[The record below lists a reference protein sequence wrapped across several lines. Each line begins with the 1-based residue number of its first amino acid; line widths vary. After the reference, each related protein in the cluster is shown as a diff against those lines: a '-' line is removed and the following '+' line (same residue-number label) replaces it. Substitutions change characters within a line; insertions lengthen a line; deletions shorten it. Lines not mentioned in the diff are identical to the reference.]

1 MRDRTTGKHTLCVCV
16 ISSVYRH
23 YCAIYTVLSWILK
36 LNGLSTQGKTG
47 KPRGPLAQFTS
58 AASSS
63 LLLRLSLQAARTG
76 AQTITVIMESHVLL
90 RRMRPADWLT
100 AGAPRASCTS
110 NGETGR
116 GESEGGEAARRKR
129 KKRRKKNTIR
139 KQRGEGFTSHPL
151 SSTSLVIFVST
162 LCPCQGAS
170 PSTPPLLLLPRSQ
183 CRATLSS
190 LNVHPR
196 GAPQSGT
203 FHDYKRS
210 FCDIG

>member
-100 AGAPRASCTS
+100 AGAPGASCTS
-110 NGETGR
+110 NRETGR

-129 KKRRKKNTIR
+129 KKKRKKKHHQKAARRRIHLSSPLLDELSHLRFHTLPLSGSFTIYP
-139 KQRGEGFTSHPL
+139 SPPPPSLPAPCHPL
-151 SSTSLVIFVST
+151 LAQRPPPRSSTEWYI
-162 LCPCQGAS
+162 P
-170 PSTPPLLLLPRSQ
+170 
-183 CRATLSS
+183 
-190 LNVHPR
+190 
-196 GAPQSGT
+196 
-203 FHDYKRS
+203 
-210 FCDIG
+210 